1 METTVQVKFF
11 GPPREALGK
20 REIEMVIP
28 SGTTVTE
35 LTELLIEDYPRLC
48 PYLKHIRMAV
58 NREYTKVEIILRNND
73 QVTCLPHV
81 SGG

>member
-1 METTVQVKFF
+1 MEITVQVKFF

-20 REIEMVIP
+20 REIEMLIP
-28 SGTTVTE
+28 SGTTVIE
-35 LTELLIEDYPRLC
+35 LTERLIEDYPRLC
-48 PYLKHIRMAV
+48 PYLKQIRMAV
-58 NREYTKVEIILRNND
+58 NREYTKGETILRDND